1 MIQDR
6 LTIYTDYIN
15 HLYTR
20 GIPYEQIG
28 KYIKYVGD
36 FLKNSESI
44 SKKGYNAYRKTHM
57 SELLDSI
64 ASHAICD
71 FLAWRGVGFR
81 VPKKK
86 QEDVIPLEKLNV
98 VSANNQALINEFL
111 NWMCSNSDYSEST
124 YKVYRDGLKSFF
136 EYSNEFNIEAAKRY
150 IKSLEATGRK
160 PSTIRLR
167 INALEKFGEWLKKP
181 IRLNRPKSHK
191 KLDIENVP
199 SETEYRR
206 LLEYLLEK
214 GDNYHYL
221 WIRILASTGVRRSE
235 FLQLRWEDIISGDV
249 TLRCKGNKYRRI
261 FFSKALQKEV
271 SAYIKTTG
279 VSGFVAVGKFGK
291 ITGRGLGENL
301 KRWGN
306 AVGISSDKMHP
317 HAFRHFFAKMY
328 LKKTKDVIQL
338 ADILGHSNIDTT
350 RIYLQKSYDEQ
361 RNDFNHN
368 VNW

>member
-1 MIQDR
+1 
-6 LTIYTDYIN
+6 
-15 HLYTR
+15 
-20 GIPYEQIG
+20 
-28 KYIKYVGD
+28 
-36 FLKNSESI
+36 
-44 SKKGYNAYRKTHM
+44 M

-191 KLDIENVP
+191 KLNIENVP
-199 SETEYRR
+199 SESEYRR
-206 LLEYLLEK
+206 LLDYLLEK

-221 WIRILASTGVRRSE
+221 WIRILASTGVRSSE

-261 FFSKALQKEV
+261 LFSKSLQKEV
-271 SAYIKTTG
+271 STYIKTTG

-291 ITGRGLGENL
+291 ITAIWISMAERRCIDYYRRYLSGREDLFHEDSREE
-301 KRWGN
+301 KFSVPAHR
-306 AVGISSDKMHP
+306 VE
-317 HAFRHFFAKMY
+317 
-328 LKKTKDVIQL
+328 V
-338 ADILGHSNIDTT
+338 ADILRHLRGEKCKRTMKLYSEGMTPTEIAKEMDST
-350 RIYLQKSYDEQ
+350 RSTVSSCITRSILHLQKIY
-361 RNDFNHN
+361 RNDIDQAKRDRRIIESL
-368 VNW
+368 